1 MRAFNH
7 AYNGIPTV
15 NSNKY
20 VQFEGDAFGYA
31 PLDYIAPDRLSGFID
46 VEIKTMT
53 PTLPGFKTRDGAI
66 AVPSASGNPHGAISI
81 RDAFIPAT
89 ALKGMLSSAYEA
101 VTMSRLRIFD
111 KQHKRLYSHRPPAR
125 TAQSSY
131 PTFLTYTE
139 GKWEVVFGFEKKE
152 LNTIFQAGEDC
163 PQYVGLIDSTAGE
176 NGYADVE
183 TLRNNFPH
191 LSDIQYNDKTIETKN
206 GASRKIATA
215 IRARNRQNLSETFDK
230 ERQHNFF
237 SHRGFVVR
245 TRPDDNQ
252 TVNSK
257 RKRYEFIFPFVRSG
271 QEKDVYRMNVSEP
284 LIENLISVLH
294 DYAQNALD
302 ETQRLG
308 YSTHPTKQSKKNKAI
323 QSALS
328 NTPRLIHEYLKP
340 KLSKG
345 LPPSA
350 IDVSDETIENYL
362 KDKIKEIQDNGAPG
376 IPVFAS
382 ITLNQENKSLELTS
396 IKISPVGRTIGKD
409 SVSAYQLARDKNI
422 DPPYSLDT
430 TTPGD
435 TLWGFVPP
443 DNDNNDTLTGGLR
456 GRITVKAARYEDSSS
471 SSPNTASPL
480 LKIHQ
485 PPYFITLAS
494 PKPRAG
500 VPYLRNPDGRNV
512 ENRLH
517 GEQRKNPIPR
527 ERTFLR
533 GQTLIRKVYPT
544 HQQLIKEQEVIPES
558 SPNIAMASK
567 VISWIEPGT
576 KFRSRIHFTNLSN
589 RELAVLLWLLQP
601 TSLAKGKGEAAEG
614 YHHIGFG
621 KPLGM
626 GTVRVKATLCHVLI
640 GSQLAAQYKTLTGI
654 SEFFN
659 PDVQTNGDKER
670 RAIDIRDYI
679 DRHLPDDFDR
689 SLPVTCFKKQAYGW
703 NDDIPVSYPTDG
715 QKSSQSNSISDNPTL
730 LWFRKRE
737 DNRVN
742 LASLYSESNPNEKE
756 VEKAEKSFGPY
767 SFPDLLDY

>member
-1 MRAFNH
+1 MRTFNH

-15 NSNKY
+15 NSNKS
-20 VQFEGDAFGYA
+20 VQFEGDAFGYT
-31 PLDYIAPDRLSGFID
+31 PLDYIAPDRVSGFID

-66 AVPSASGNPHGAISI
+66 AVPSASGNPDGARSI

-111 KQHKRLYSHRPPAR
+111 KQHKRVYSHRPPAR

-131 PTFLTYTE
+131 PAFLTHEE
-139 GKWEVVFGFEKKE
+139 GQWELVFGFEKKE
-152 LNTIFQAGEDC
+152 LNTVFQAGEDC

-176 NGYADVE
+176 NGYAHVE

-191 LSDIQYNDKTIETKN
+191 LTDIQYNDKTTETKN

-215 IRARNRQNLSETFDK
+215 IRARKRQNLSATFNE

-245 TRPDDNQ
+245 TRSDDNKA
-252 TVNSK
+252 VNSK

-271 QEKDVYRMNVSEP
+271 QKQDAYRVNVSQP
-284 LIENLISVLH
+284 LIENLISILH
-294 DYAQNALD
+294 DYAQNTLD
-302 ETQRLG
+302 EAQRLG
-308 YSTHPTKQSKKNKAI
+308 HSTHPTKPSDKTKAI
-323 QSALS
+323 QSVLS
-328 NTPRLIHEYLKP
+328 NAPRLINEYLKP
-340 KLSKG
+340 KLSKN
-345 LPPSA
+345 LPLSI
-350 IDVSDETIENYL
+350 IDISDESIENYL
-362 KDKIKEIQDNGAPG
+362 KNKIKEIQDNGAPG

-422 DPPYSLDT
+422 DPPHSLDT
-430 TTPGD
+430 ATPGD

-443 DNDNNDTLTGGLR
+443 NNDNNDTLTGGLR
-456 GRITVKAARYEDSSS
+456 GRITIKAARYEDSSLS
-471 SSPNTASPL
+471 STDAASRL

-500 VPYLRNPDGRNV
+500 VPYLRNQDGRNV

-527 ERTFLR
+527 EHTFLR

-567 VISWIEPGT
+567 IISWIKPGA

-589 RELAVLLWLLQP
+589 RELAILLWLLQP
-601 TSLAKGKGEAAEG
+601 KRLTKGKGATTEG

-626 GTVRVKATLCHVLI
+626 GAVRVEATLCHVLT
-640 GSQLAAQYKTLTGI
+640 GNQLAAQYKTLTDI

-659 PDVQTNGDKER
+659 QNVQTNGDKKR
-670 RAIDIRDYI
+670 RAFDIPGYI
-679 DRHLPDDFDR
+679 DRHLPDDFDQ

-703 NDDIPVSYPTDG
+703 NDDIPVSYPTDR